1 VRPRSLLGMSNQ
13 ISILLGA
20 IIILSIGVVAYSYLS
35 LQGGALSEAQRREAE
50 LQRTMLSERLTLIYW
65 SSDGKAVISNDGPYP
80 VNVVRAYVDSSTL
93 DLKVQIQPGEKKTLN
108 VGTGSE
114 LMIET
119 ESGGFTVL
127 RS

>member
-1 VRPRSLLGMSNQ
+1 VRPRSLLGISNQ

-20 IIILSIGVVAYSYLS
+20 IIVLSIGAVAYTYLS
-35 LQGGALSEAQRREAE
+35 LQGGAMSEAQRREAE
-50 LQRTMLSERLTLIYW
+50 LQRARLSERLTLIYW
-65 SSDGKAVISNDGPYP
+65 SSDGKAVISNDGQFP
-80 VNVVRAYVDSSTL
+80 VNVIKAYVDSSTL

-119 ESGGFTVL
+119 ESGGFIVL